1 MIFFRELPPAHLP
14 GIGRSDLDPFA
25 PPGGGM
31 IFNPFG
37 PRRDI
42 ENPGLGIPGGLPR
55 WDIWHLQA
63 FLPKIRGWVKS
74 KKMRDQFSDHVW

>member
-1 MIFFRELPPAHLP
+1 MCIYCFRELPPANLP
-14 GIGRSDLDPFA
+14 NIGRSDLDPFA

-55 WDIWHLQA
+55 L
-63 FLPKIRGWVKS
+63 LLC
-74 KKMRDQFSDHVW
+74 